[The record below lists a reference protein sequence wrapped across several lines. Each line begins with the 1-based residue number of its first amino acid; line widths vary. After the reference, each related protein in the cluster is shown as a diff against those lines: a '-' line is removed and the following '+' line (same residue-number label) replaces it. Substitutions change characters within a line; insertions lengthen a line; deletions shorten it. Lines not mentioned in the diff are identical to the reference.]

1 MKRPLRRRYFVDRT
15 LQGRLIAQAL
25 LYGGLVIVL
34 FCGGV
39 FVPVLWELGGH
50 DSAVSFE
57 AATVMLY
64 MHESFWPIALLCAV
78 AVTIG
83 SVRFSHRIAGPLVR
97 YKRNLRMLA
106 EGKLT
111 PPLRTRNGDLL
122 QDEVAALN
130 GAVQGVAQRVD
141 AVRSAQLALR
151 RELTIVL
158 DGCDAETRQRMESLV
173 DACDALELA
182 VRGFRHVDPGDER
195 VPAVA
200 SAVVGAVQGC

>member
-1 MKRPLRRRYFVDRT
+1 MKRALRRRYLVDRA
-15 LQGRLIAQAL
+15 LQGRLIVHAL
-25 LYGGLVIVL
+25 LYGAMVIAL

-39 FVPVLWELGGH
+39 FAPVLWQLGARDH
-50 DSAVSFE
+50 AVSYE

-64 MHESFWPIALLCAV
+64 MHESFWPIVLLCAV

-111 PPLRTRNGDLL
+111 PALRTRNGDLL

-130 GAVQGVAQRVD
+130 GAMKGVATRVD
-141 AVRSAQLALR
+141 AMRSAQLALR

-158 DGCDAETRQRMESLV
+158 DGCDAETRQRLVPLV
-173 DACDALELA
+173 DACDELELA

-195 VPAVA
+195 AAPVVAAVA
-200 SAVVGAVQGC
+200 EAVPGC